1 MTHTVTKAN
10 TRSLVSFIL
19 KQNDKPVYLSGLTVK
34 VFGKTDVYATWFAER
49 TTGVAAEPLY
59 TFTADATTKLITH
72 ARHHVKEGDQIRVS
86 NSGGALPT
94 GLAASTDYFAVQV
107 TDNAFGLAATPGGA
121 SVIAGAGTPIN
132 SYFIVGEVT
141 VDWQTADVAATGMY
155 RLYFNV
161 YDGSEYDTFPVA
173 QDGTHNPGFI
183 INVVEPA

>member
-10 TRSLVSFIL
+10 TRSQVAFIL
-19 KQNDKPVYLSGLTVK
+19 KQNDKPIYISTSTVK
-34 VFGKTDVYATWFAER
+34 VFGKTELYGSWFAER
-49 TTGVAAEPLY
+49 VTGITQEALY
-59 TFTADATTKLITH
+59 TFTADGTTKLATA

-86 NSGGALPT
+86 NSGGTLPS

-107 TDNAFGLAATPGGA
+107 SDNAFGLASVPGGA
-121 SVIAGAGTPIN
+121 SVISGAGTGTQ
-132 SYFIVGEVT
+132 SFFIVGEVT
-141 VDWQTADVAATGMY
+141 LDWQSTDVAAAGTY

-183 INVVEPA
+183 VYVVEPA